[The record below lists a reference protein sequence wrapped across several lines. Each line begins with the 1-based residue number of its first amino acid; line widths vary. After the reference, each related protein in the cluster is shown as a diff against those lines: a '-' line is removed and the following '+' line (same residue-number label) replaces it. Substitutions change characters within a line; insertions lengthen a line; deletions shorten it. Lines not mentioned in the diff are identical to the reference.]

1 MSKLMSRKLSFVFII
16 LQLLFSIGLCML
28 VFFVGF
34 ISTKYAII
42 LVCAC
47 VILMVYQVLSQIA
60 NSSYIIGRILCVAF
74 CAFFCFGGYYLY
86 STYHAMAQISGANTK
101 IDVISYYVLKDDP
114 AKSLMDAKDYKY
126 GILKDI
132 DRENTNKALAEAK
145 NEVGKDLTT
154 VEYSDTSTLVD
165 ALYAGEVKV
174 AVFNQGFINTVK
186 EQYKTFKK
194 DTRELVKHEIET
206 EVEEEKP
213 NDYDSEVTTKPFILY
228 ISGIDVYGKLAKNSR
243 SDVNIL
249 AVINPLT
256 KRILLVSTPRD
267 YFVPLYDKEGNP
279 RSGGA
284 RDKLTHAGIYGIE
297 VSMGTLQKVYGCNI
311 DYYMRVNFSSV
322 RDIIDLIGGVEV
334 YSDVGFTS
342 VLGPTKGS
350 HYVFDKGYN
359 KVDGKKGLAFCRERK
374 NLANG
379 DYQRGRDHQHMIEAI
394 LNKVMSP
401 AILGDYPALL
411 SSSKKMFQTNMSME
425 ALSSFAKMQLDDMAK
440 WKISYANAAGTGARD
455 YTYSMPSV
463 SLYVCVPDMN
473 SVAKISKKI
482 KKYMNDSPDNETVK
496 GNATPR
502 PLNDQGY

>member
-34 ISTKYAII
+34 IPTKYAII
-42 LVCAC
+42 LICVC
-47 VILMVYQVLSQIA
+47 VLLMVYQVLSQIA

-311 DYYMRVNFSSV
+311 DYYMRV
-322 RDIIDLIGGVEV
+322 
-334 YSDVGFTS
+334 
-342 VLGPTKGS
+342 K
-350 HYVFDKGYN
+350 
-359 KVDGKKGLAFCRERK
+359 
-374 NLANG
+374 
-379 DYQRGRDHQHMIEAI
+379 
-394 LNKVMSP
+394 
-401 AILGDYPALL
+401 
-411 SSSKKMFQTNMSME
+411 
-425 ALSSFAKMQLDDMAK
+425 
-440 WKISYANAAGTGARD
+440 
-455 YTYSMPSV
+455 
-463 SLYVCVPDMN
+463 
-473 SVAKISKKI
+473 
-482 KKYMNDSPDNETVK
+482 
-496 GNATPR
+496 
-502 PLNDQGY
+502 